1 MQVVLVTMNNSYYK
15 KKYFTNAA
23 TIKTRQQTNIK
34 TLQNKL
40 DCYSSAVRTS
50 LGFRGY
56 SIYKEDL
63 DAKQIENIKKKL
75 MIKPCNMGGGGG
87 FGGAGGTEYPIY
99 RESNTRLYMPR
110 YYGEEIFGK
119 PKEIKLAV
127 GEKINDDVVFAGKL
141 RPEQI
146 APVEAYLKHI
156 NISAELDGSGG
167 GCGGGGLLELPCAYG
182 KTTISLYIISQIR
195 RKTLVIVH
203 KEFLLN
209 QWVERIQQFLP
220 NARIGRLQGNVIDIE
235 NKDIVIAMLQSLSM
249 KDYPAETFSSFGFS
263 IFDEVH
269 HISSEVFS
277 CALFKLVT
285 KYMLGLSATMERKDG
300 TTFVFKYFL
309 GDVVFKGENKEQHDV
324 EVRGMIFSV
333 NDAVFNETETNCR
346 GDPQFSRM
354 ITKLC
359 DYGLRTEFILNIVK
373 NLVIESPDKQI
384 LILAHNRSL
393 IKTLHDKLAEY
404 FMSCDTQND
413 SINNNSAYSGGVGL
427 YIGGMKQAQL
437 DESSSKRV
445 LIGSYALA
453 SEGLDIKT
461 LSTLVL
467 ATPKTDIVQ
476 VVGRILRSREHKP
489 LVVDIID
496 KQDLFQNQW
505 AKRRAYYKKCNYY
518 IKQSADSGATW
529 KNVFVPKTMQ
539 KNICHGGVGGGA
551 TTTVNE
557 FFGVGG
563 GGGDETDDTD
573 TDADASDAVVGKCLI
588 DFGDG
593 GDGDI

>member
-1 MQVVLVTMNNSYYK
+1 MNNSYYK

-63 DAKQIENIKKKL
+63 DTKQIENIKKKL

-87 FGGAGGTEYPIY
+87 FGAGATEYPIY

-119 PKEIKLAV
+119 PKEIKLT
-127 GEKINDDVVFAGKL
+127 GGNKINDDVVFAGKL
-141 RPEQI
+141 KPDQI
-146 APVEAYLKHI
+146 VPVEEYLKRI
-156 NISAELDGSGG
+156 NISAELDCGA
-167 GCGGGGLLELPCAYG
+167 GGGGLLELPCGFG
-182 KTTISLYIISQIR
+182 KTTISLYLVSIIR
-195 RKTLVIVH
+195 RKTLVVVNTTV
-203 KEFLLN
+203 LLN
-209 QWVERIQQFLP
+209 QWVDRIQQFLP
-220 NARIGRLQGNVIDIE
+220 NARIGRLQGDIIDIHD
-235 NKDIVIAMLQSLSM
+235 KDIVIGMLQSISK
-249 KDYPAETFSSFGFS
+249 KDYSMEVFSSFGFS

-269 HISSEVFS
+269 HISSEMFS
-277 CALFKLVT
+277 CALFKIVT
-285 KYMLGLSATMERKDG
+285 KYTLGLSATMDRKDG

-309 GDVVFKGENKEQHDV
+309 GDVAFKGENTEQFDV

-346 GDPQFSRM
+346 GDLQFSRM
-354 ITKLC
+354 ISKLC
-359 DYGLRTEFILNIVK
+359 DYGRRTEFILNIVK
-373 NLVIESPDKQI
+373 NLVAESPTKQI
-384 LILAHNRSL
+384 LILAHNRCL
-393 IKTLHDKLAEY
+393 IKTLHEKLAEC
-404 FMSCDTQND
+404 FTEMNTR
-413 SINNNSAYSGGVGL
+413 NNNSAYSVGL
-427 YIGGMKQAQL
+427 YIGGMKQAIL
-437 DESSSKRV
+437 DENRSKLV
-445 LIGSYALA
+445 LVGSYALA

-467 ATPKTDIVQ
+467 ATPKTDIIQ
-476 VVGRILRSREHKP
+476 VVGRILRSREHNP

-496 KQDLFQNQW
+496 KQDLFQKQW

-518 IKQSADSGATW
+518 IKQSADSGVTW

-539 KNICHGGVGGGA
+539 KNICGGGVGGGA

-563 GGGDETDDTD
+563 GDGDGDGDGDGEIDEDDAD
-573 TDADASDAVVGKCLI
+573 TDAAAGKCLI
-588 DFGDG
+588 DFGVGDDEDG
-593 GDGDI
+593 NGDGNK

>member
-40 DCYSSAVRTS
+40 DCYSFTVRTS

-63 DAKQIENIKKKL
+63 NAKQIENIKKKL

-87 FGGAGGTEYPIY
+87 FGGAGEKEYPIY

-119 PKEIKLAV
+119 PKEIKLS
-127 GEKINDDVVFAGKL
+127 GGDKINDDVVFAEKL
-141 RPEQI
+141 RPNQI
-146 APVEAYLKHI
+146 APVEEYLKRI
-156 NISAELDGSGG
+156 NISAELDDGSGG
-167 GCGGGGLLELPCAYG
+167 GGGGLLELPCAYG
-182 KTTISLYIISQIR
+182 KTVISLYIISQIR
-195 RKTLVIVH
+195 RKTLVIVN
-203 KEFLLN
+203 KTDLLN
-209 QWVERIQQFLP
+209 QWVTRIQQFLP
-220 NARIGRLQGNVIDIE
+220 NARIGRLQGDIIDIHD
-235 NKDIVIAMLQSLSM
+235 KDIVIGMLQSISK
-249 KDYPAETFSSFGFS
+249 KDYPMEVFSSFGFS

-269 HISSEVFS
+269 HISSEMFS
-277 CALFKLVT
+277 CALFKIVT
-285 KYMLGLSATMERKDG
+285 KYTLGLSATMDRKDG

-309 GDVVFKGENKEQHDV
+309 GDVAFKGENTEQFDV

-354 ITKLC
+354 ISKLC
-359 DYGLRTEFILNIVK
+359 DYRLRTEFILNIVK
-373 NLVIESPDKQI
+373 NLVAESPTKQI
-384 LILAHNRSL
+384 LILAHNRCL
-393 IKTLHDKLAEY
+393 IKTLHEKLAEC
-404 FMSCDTQND
+404 FTEMNTR
-413 SINNNSAYSGGVGL
+413 NNSAYSVGL
-427 YIGGMKQAQL
+427 YIGGMKQAIL
-437 DESSSKRV
+437 DENRSKLV
-445 LIGSYALA
+445 LVGSYALA

-467 ATPKTDIVQ
+467 ATPKTDIIQ

-496 KQDLFQNQW
+496 KQDLFQKQW

-518 IKQSADSGATW
+518 IKQSADSGETW

-563 GGGDETDDTD
+563 GGGETDDD
-573 TDADASDAVVGKCLI
+573 DADVDASDAVVGKCLI